1 MNGGSDKRSSVN
13 LDEEM
18 VASPAACGL
27 RRAGEAF
34 EGESGRLT
42 G

>member
-13 LDEEM
+13 LVEGM

-27 RRAGEAF
+27 RRVGEAF
-34 EGESGRLT
+34 EGEQGD
-42 G
+42 